1 MDTTIEGII
10 NELVSTALKTLTL
23 EGEVVLEH
31 PNDLSHGDFSCNVAM
46 LLAKQMG
53 KNSQELAEEIVGNI
67 KPHKYIKKV
76 EIAGP
81 GFINFYL
88 TDEFFID
95 TTNAILDQGEEW
107 GRNETLAGKKIMVEY
122 TDPNPFKEL
131 HIGHLV
137 PNALGESLSRLC
149 EWSGAEVRRVTFQG
163 DVGMHVAKAIWGL
176 QKNGFKA
183 GDTILASDLGKAYAT
198 GATAYEEEGV
208 AEEIKRLNKTIYQ
221 RDDDAINALYDS
233 GKVASI
239 VYFEEVYD
247 ILGSD
252 FDHYFFESVTGPIG
266 QEIVEAH
273 IGSVFE
279 ESEGA
284 VVFKGEKYDL
294 HTRVFINK
302 EGLPTYEAKDIGLIV
317 AKKEWWPFDT
327 AITVTGTEQTSY
339 FKVVTKAAELL
350 MPEVAGKIKLVS
362 NGMLK
367 LTEGKMSSRTGDV
380 ISAMSFIQD
389 LRNDVIQKYLTTD
402 AGDISKEAIE
412 EMRKKRWGDDEKKIP
427 ERIAVAAIKY
437 AILKNTAGKDIMFDP
452 KKSLSLEGDT
462 GPYLQY
468 TYARTQSILSK
479 AKERDIENNA
489 LAARSSFET
498 TELERLLYRFP
509 QAAKRAAHEYEP
521 HYVANY
527 LSELA
532 SVYNSWYAAEQ
543 VLDGSDSQG
552 YKLALTKAVGTALK
566 KGLWLLGIQA
576 LERM

>member
-1 MDTTIEGII
+1 MDTPIERII
-10 NELVSTALKTLTL
+10 NELVNTALKILNL
-23 EGEVVLEH
+23 ESEVILEH
-31 PNDLSHGDFSCNVAM
+31 PNDLSHGDFSCNIAM
-46 LLAKQMG
+46 VLAKKGG
-53 KNSQELAEEIVGNI
+53 KNPWELAEKIVANI
-67 KPHKYIKKV
+67 NSHKYIEKV
-76 EIAGP
+76 EVAGA

-88 TDEFFID
+88 TDEFFTD
-95 TTNAILDQGEEW
+95 TTNAVLEQGEEW

-198 GATAYEEEGV
+198 GATAYEEDGQ
-208 AEEIKRLNKTIYQ
+208 AEEIKALSKTIYQ
-221 RDDDAINALYDS
+221 RGDDAINALYDS

-284 VVFKGEKYDL
+284 VVFKGEEHGL

-302 EGLPTYEAKDIGLIV
+302 EGLPTYEAKDIGLII

-389 LRNDVIQKYLTTD
+389 LSKKVVERNGNAV
-402 AGDISKEAIE
+402 
-412 EMRKKRWGDDEKKIP
+412 DE
-427 ERIAVAAIKY
+427 RTVQQVAVGAIKY
-437 AILKNTAGKDIMFDP
+437 AILRNTAGKDIMFDP
-452 KKSLSLEGDT
+452 NNSLSLEGDT

-509 QAAKRAAHEYEP
+509 GIVSRATNEYEP

-527 LSELA
+527 LSDVA
-532 SVYNSWYAAEQ
+532 SAYNSWYTNEQ
-543 VLDGSDSQG
+543 VLDGSDSQE
-552 YKLALTKAVGTALK
+552 YKLALTQAVGVTLK
-566 KGLWLLGIQA
+566 NGLALLGIEA
-576 LERM
+576 LEKM